1 MSNFLYKIAFNF
13 LKGLLHLVFPFKT
26 EGMEKLPEGGC
37 LLCGNHTH
45 FADPLFIVFSLKS
58 DRQYGAMG
66 KEELFKNKLFA
77 AFFRFAGVFPVSR
90 GKHDISAI
98 RVSLDI
104 LKKGK
109 KLILFPEGTRVKPG
123 MTVKPKTGAVRI
135 AHKTKKP
142 IVPIYIPRRKTVLN
156 LFKPIRVI
164 YGEPY
169 IPLIDDPNDYE
180 QLTAAAEDL
189 MNRIRA
195 LEAN

>member
-1 MSNFLYKIAFNF
+1 MSNFFYKIAFNL
-13 LKGLLHLVFPFKT
+13 LKGLLHLVFPFQV

-45 FADPLFIVFSLKS
+45 FADPLFIVFSLPS

-66 KEELFKNKLFA
+66 KAELFKNKLFA

-90 GKHDISAI
+90 GKNDVSAI
-98 RVSLDI
+98 RVSLEV
-104 LKKGK
+104 LKSGK

-135 AHKTKKP
+135 AHKTKMP
-142 IVPIYIPRRKTVLN
+142 IVPIYIPERKTVLN
-156 LFKPIRVI
+156 LFKPIRVV

-169 IPLIDDPNDYE
+169 VPQIADTSDYE
-180 QLTAAAEDL
+180 QLTAAADEL
-189 MNRIRA
+189 MDRIRA
-195 LEAN
+195 LVNK